1 MVAVQ
6 YVWLYCETCKKKIRA
21 LLMDVTTD
29 EKNGTQEWVLIN
41 HHEHELRFG
50 ICPHTM
56 WHTYDYWDVEEGYEG
71 PIVPGV
77 ADSKLRRRKKH
88 GHS

>member
-1 MVAVQ
+1 
-6 YVWLYCETCKKKIRA
+6 
-21 LLMDVTTD
+21 MDVTTD

-56 WHTYDYWDVEEGYEG
+56 WHTYDYWDVEE
-71 PIVPGV
+71 
-77 ADSKLRRRKKH
+77 
-88 GHS
+88 